1 MPTGGG
7 LRSAGRVGRP
17 HGLDGSFHVREAK
30 HPLAEGT
37 IVIVGGAEHR
47 VDRRAGTD
55 AAPLVR
61 LEGVQD
67 RAAAAALTGRP
78 LEVADVRPPVDEG
91 EWLASDLVGCEV
103 SGLGTVER
111 VIGGPSCDVLE
122 LDDGTL
128 VPLVKDAIRAI
139 DPWARRI
146 EVDRHFLGLS

>member
-1 MPTGGG
+1 MSAGGG

-37 IVIVGGAEHR
+37 IVIVDGAQHR

-55 AAPLVR
+55 AAPL
-61 LEGVQD
+61 LKLDGVAD
-67 RAAAAALTGRP
+67 RESAAALTGRS
-78 LEVADVRPPVDEG
+78 LEVADDRPPLDEG
-91 EWLASDLVGCEV
+91 EWLAADLVGCEV
-103 SGLGTVER
+103 TGLGTVER

-128 VPLVKDAIRAI
+128 VPLVKDAVRAI
-139 DPWARRI
+139 DPGARRI
-146 EVDRHFLGLS
+146 EVDRHFLGLA